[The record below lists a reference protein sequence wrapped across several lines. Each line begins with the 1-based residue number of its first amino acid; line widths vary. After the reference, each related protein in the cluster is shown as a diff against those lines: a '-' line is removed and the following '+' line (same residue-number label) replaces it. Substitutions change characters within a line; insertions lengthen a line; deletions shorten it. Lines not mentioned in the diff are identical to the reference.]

1 MPIIQQLLLRVPP
14 YILGPLVIG
23 AFTLFSIAGLLTV
36 RHFVPHSRLKTHH
49 DVADPILGAVG
60 AVYAVLIAF
69 IVVSVWQSYDKS
81 NSNVEMEAN
90 YMADIYRDA
99 EAFSPDFKQKVDI
112 ALREY
117 RQAVVDDEWKA
128 MAKGEM
134 SPKVERIMRKVWTLY
149 TTYEPRNPTEQ
160 SFFDESVQKLNS
172 FRELR
177 RQRLMDSGRGIEPLL
192 WFVLIGGA
200 LATIAFTFLFGVENV
215 KAHIIMVV
223 ILSALISLIL
233 FTIMELDFPFTG
245 AVSISPA
252 PFKEVLLD

>member
-14 YILGPLVIG
+14 YLLGPIVVG
-23 AFTLFSIAGLLTV
+23 AFTFFSVAGLLIV
-36 RHFVPHSRLKTHH
+36 RHFVPHGRLKTHH
-49 DVADPILGAVG
+49 DVADPILGAVS

-69 IVVSVWQSYDKS
+69 IVVSVWQGYDKS

-99 EAFSPDFKQKVDI
+99 EAFSPDFKQKVDVL
-112 ALREY
+112 LREY
-117 RQAVVDDEWKA
+117 RQAVVDDEWKT

-134 SPKVERIMRKVWTLY
+134 SPRAERIMRQVWTLY
-149 TTYEPRNPTEQ
+149 TTYQPRNPTEQ
-160 SFFDESVQKLNS
+160 SFFDESVRKLNS

-177 RQRLMDSGRGIEPLL
+177 RQRLMDSRRGIEPLL

-200 LATIAFTFLFGVENV
+200 LATVSFTFLFGVENI

-245 AVSISPA
+245 AVSISPS
-252 PFKEVLLD
+252 PFKEMLLD